1 MKNWIQFSVEP
12 TIFEPRL
19 KFFKFGLKIIKL
31 TGWKYIFVYLHSF
44 FQKYFIMVN
53 LTSPGTLCVLN
64 FRVFFWLNWCI
75 FKNYKFRHVFCQNL
89 SSFIGNKPT
98 DKQSLYLYKR
108 HKEPYLSYNPKHPRL
123 ANCFVSV
130 SSRVKK
136 SVPELLNRDIITLNP
151 KPTW

>member
-1 MKNWIQFSVEP
+1 MKIHIC
-12 TIFEPRL
+12 IFALIFPEIFHNGEFNFTRNALRL
-19 KFFKFGLKIIKL
+19 KFSRI
-31 TGWKYIFVYLHSF
+31 
-44 FQKYFIMVN
+44 
-53 LTSPGTLCVLN
+53 
-64 FRVFFWLNWCI
+64 FFWLNWCI
-75 FKNYKFRHVFCQNL
+75 FKNNKFRHVFCQNL

-151 KPTW
+151 KPT